1 MTETG
6 VRGPYAKGIRRRRE
20 ILDRALEVFAERGSS
35 GTSLRAIAAEIDIE
49 HPTIRHYFDS
59 LEALKLAV
67 VARREEQTSTE
78 LLRFG
83 EMSLRRHLQETA
95 TINVGIRGLIA
106 LYTSML
112 ATAVEPSDELSRAHF
127 TARFDRVRASI
138 AAAIEEG
145 RRQGVTPEGPD
156 AVALASLLIAAF
168 DGLQVQW
175 LLDPSID
182 LPGVLALLDPMIGD
196 APAGPFLDGT
206 APAEADAQD

>member
-1 MTETG
+1 MSASSA
-6 VRGPYAKGIRRRRE
+6 RGPYAKGVRRRQE
-20 ILDRALEVFAERGSS
+20 ILDRALEVFADRGSS

-67 VARREEQTSTE
+67 VERREEQTSEE
-78 LLRFG
+78 LRSFG
-83 EMSLRRHLQETA
+83 DLTLRRHLRETA
-95 TINVGIRGLIA
+95 EINVGIRGLIA

-112 ATAVEPSDELSRAHF
+112 ATAVEPADELSRAHF
-127 TARFDRVRASI
+127 TARFERVRGSI

-156 AVALASLLIAAF
+156 AHALAALVVAAF

-175 LLDPSID
+175 LLDPTVD
-182 LPGVLALLDPMIGD
+182 LPGVLALLDPMVGD
-196 APAGPFLDGT
+196 APASPYLRGPD
-206 APAEADAQD
+206 PEDSVS

>member
-6 VRGPYAKGIRRRRE
+6 IRGPYAKGVRRRRE

-49 HPTIRHYFDS
+49 HSTIRHYFDS

-67 VARREEQTSTE
+67 VARNEARTE
-78 LLRFG
+78 ALLADQG
-83 EMSLRRHLQETA
+83 VTTLQQQMQRSAEA
-95 TINVGIRGLIA
+95 NVGVRGLIA

-112 ATAVEPSDELSRAHF
+112 ATSVEPTDELSRDHF
-127 TARFDRVRASI
+127 TDRFARARASI
-138 AAAIEEG
+138 ATSIEEG
-145 RRQGVTPEGPD
+145 RRLGVTPPGPP
-156 AVALASLLIAAF
+156 AEALAALMIGAF

-175 LLDPSID
+175 LLDPTVD

-196 APAGPFLDGT
+196 APATPFSDVVDPDE
-206 APAEADAQD
+206 AQPAD